1 MFKPVQKK
9 SLSDAVFEQL
19 RTEIISGRMEPGS
32 TLPAERALCEA
43 LGVNRGAVREALKRL
58 EQARLVSVQHGGST
72 TVLDYREHA
81 GTDLLSALLIT
92 AEGRVNTR
100 VARSVMEMRSA
111 LAPDIARLCA
121 IRGRHLA
128 DAIDAIVEQMAYH
141 RKDLGRLQ
149 ILSLEFW
156 STLVEGSDNVAYQLA
171 LNSMREAYEKFAH
184 LLTHVLADEFKD
196 LEAYRAIADAIRNAD
211 PDEAEAIAR
220 EHIRPGEERIGK
232 VIQTL
237 ESIDKFELT

>member
-1 MFKPVQKK
+1 MLKPVQKK

-19 RTEIISGRMEPGS
+19 RAEIISGRMQPGS

-72 TVLDYREHA
+72 TVLDYRESA

-92 AEGRVNTR
+92 AEGSVNTR

-121 IRGRHLA
+121 LRGQAVA
-128 DAIDAIVEQMAYH
+128 DEVEAVVGTMEANP
-141 RKDLGRLQ
+141 RDIAELQ
-149 ILSLEFW
+149 QLSMRFW
-156 STLVEGSDNVAYQLA
+156 SILVEGSDNVAYQLA
-171 LNSMREAYEKFAH
+171 YNSLGEAYGKFAH
-184 LLTHVLADEFKD
+184 LLTHILADEFKD
-196 LEAYRAIADAIRNAD
+196 LQAYRAIARAVREGDEI
-211 PDEAEAIAR
+211 EAEAMAR
-220 EHIRPGEERIGK
+220 ELIQLGEARIAK
-232 VIQTL
+232 LIKSL
-237 ESIDKFELT
+237 EKIEQSDQ